1 MNTLWKLF
9 GYTDEVIRTVLLP
22 MAESANEPTI
32 SMGFDAPL
40 AVLSDQAQSLYNF
53 FKQQFA
59 QVTNP
64 PIDAIRE
71 QIVIERKPIW
81 EKMGIQQKSQVKMSV
96 S

>member
-40 AVLSDQAQSLYNF
+40 AVLSDKLNHFIISSNNNLL
-53 FKQQFA
+53 K
-59 QVTNP
+59 
-64 PIDAIRE
+64 
-71 QIVIERKPIW
+71 
-81 EKMGIQQKSQVKMSV
+81 
-96 S
+96 